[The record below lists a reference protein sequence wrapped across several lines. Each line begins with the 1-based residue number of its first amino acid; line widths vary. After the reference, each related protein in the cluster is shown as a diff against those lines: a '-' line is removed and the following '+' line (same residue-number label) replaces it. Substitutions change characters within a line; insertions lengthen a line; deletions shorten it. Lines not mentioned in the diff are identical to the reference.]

1 MHRDVKSLIL
11 PPMSSRNAFPP
22 STIILISFTERQPGR
37 SRATT
42 RISTRHAFL
51 IFLLFNP
58 ITPGFPKLEFVRGF
72 LDVFS
77 QDSTAGRDGDAGGGI
92 LGGRGD
98 VGDFTSGEGAHH
110 RRTVHSDRFLSTVG
124 WC

>member
-58 ITPGFPKLEFVRGF
+58 ITPGFPKLESVGGF

-77 QDSTAGRDGDAGGGI
+77 QDATTGGDGDTGRCV
-92 LGGRGD
+92 LGCGGD
-98 VGDFTSGEGAHH
+98 VGSFTSG
-110 RRTVHSDRFLSTVG
+110 
-124 WC
+124 